1 MGSAKFQKMLRQF
14 IIPALLIAAPDFSN
28 GQILKDAQE
37 ILGKL
42 YKANGNM
49 IIPRPIVKLS
59 PSQGRAA
66 CYLRSVNTIELS
78 PVIFDVCR
86 SMGKDSLAA
95 LAFVLG
101 HEFSHAF
108 QNDLKAS
115 ETNFLAYHRTDNS
128 DVGHEEAADVS
139 GAFMAYLAGY
149 RTLDLMDPFL
159 DRIYDKFNLNH
170 DLRGYPSLAERKQTS
185 QKVRKMV
192 DQLISTYEAANMLSA
207 IGQYEL
213 AVSCYEYILG
223 WYHGREI
230 YNNLGVTYS
239 RLALNFTGQNTESYV
254 YPLEMEWG
262 TRMKKPSVSRGAG
275 LPAEMAMLKDHYLQR
290 SQDNMVQAARMDK
303 TFFTADLNIF
313 CIYLLK
319 GAYREAMEF
328 YERNSLQR
336 TSDLLGSED
345 HRNKLRMSYAIAK
358 ARMGEKE
365 QARRIW
371 TDLSHVQNSAIAAQ
385 ALINLAVLD
394 GEKAS
399 AKENTCMTFKPASKD
414 YDGIKLYREYP
425 SGDTILLNAEKG
437 MLMTVRDLPG
447 SKVYVLRQGKGYLR
461 MQRVRG
467 QWNMNRRDLQ
477 DPGQIQQ
484 TDNGFL
490 YYCAD
495 GRFVLNV
502 DRDLK
507 VREWV
512 KYH

>member
-1 MGSAKFQKMLRQF
+1 MGSAKILKMFRQF
-14 IIPALLIAAPDFSN
+14 ILPALLLVAPDFSN

-49 IIPRPIVKLS
+49 IIPRPIVTLTA
-59 PSQGRAA
+59 SQARAA
-66 CYLRSVNTIELS
+66 CYIRSANTIELS

-86 SMGKDSLAA
+86 SMGKDSSAA

-128 DVGHEEAADVS
+128 DAGHEEAADVS
-139 GAFMAYLAGY
+139 GAFLAYLAGY
-149 RTLDLMDPFL
+149 RTLELMDPFL

-170 DLRGYPSLAERKQTS
+170 DLRGYPSLSERKQTS

-207 IGQYEL
+207 MGQYEL
-213 AVSCYEYILG
+213 AVGCYEYILG

-230 YNNLGVTYS
+230 FNNLGVAYS
-239 RLALNFTGQNTESYV
+239 RLALNFTGQNTELFV
-254 YPLEMEWG
+254 FPFEMEWS
-262 TRMKKPSVSRGAG
+262 TRMNKPLVSRGAG
-275 LPAEMAMLKDHYLQR
+275 LTAEMAMLKDRYLQR
-290 SQDNMVQAARMDK
+290 SQENMVQAARMDK
-303 TFFTADLNIF
+303 TSFTADLNIF

-328 YERNSLQR
+328 YERNSLQK
-336 TSDLLGSED
+336 TSDLIGSED
-345 HRNKLRMSYAIAK
+345 HRERLRMSYAIAK
-358 ARMGEKE
+358 ALMGEKE

-371 TDLSHVQNSAIAAQ
+371 SDLSGSRYQVIASQ
-385 ALINLAVLD
+385 ARMNLAALN
-394 GEKAS
+394 GEKAPANES
-399 AKENTCMTFKPASKD
+399 GCMTFKPATKD
-414 YDGIKLYREYP
+414 YDGVRLFRELP
-425 SGDTILLNAEKG
+425 KGDTIMLNSEKG
-437 MLMTVRDLPG
+437 ILMTARELPG

-467 QWNMNRRDLQ
+467 QWNMNRNYLQ
-477 DPGQIQQ
+477 DPDKLQQI
-484 TDNGFL
+484 DKGFL
-490 YYCAD
+490 YHCEE
-495 GRFVLNV
+495 GRYVLKV

-507 VREWV
+507 IREWV
-512 KYH
+512 KYD

>member
-303 TFFTADLNIF
+303 TFFTADL
-313 CIYLLK
+313 
-319 GAYREAMEF
+319 
-328 YERNSLQR
+328 
-336 TSDLLGSED
+336 
-345 HRNKLRMSYAIAK
+345 
-358 ARMGEKE
+358 
-365 QARRIW
+365 
-371 TDLSHVQNSAIAAQ
+371 
-385 ALINLAVLD
+385 
-394 GEKAS
+394 
-399 AKENTCMTFKPASKD
+399 
-414 YDGIKLYREYP
+414 
-425 SGDTILLNAEKG
+425 
-437 MLMTVRDLPG
+437 
-447 SKVYVLRQGKGYLR
+447 
-461 MQRVRG
+461 
-467 QWNMNRRDLQ
+467 
-477 DPGQIQQ
+477 
-484 TDNGFL
+484 
-490 YYCAD
+490 
-495 GRFVLNV
+495 
-502 DRDLK
+502 
-507 VREWV
+507 
-512 KYH
+512 